1 MCVNPRW
8 YVPIRKWVYAL
19 KSEESLTTLKS
30 FSFFSFHKACIRIKG
45 NLKLLK
51 IKQLMPFCQVGSNR
65 GNLSHMLYSV
75 TSLKCQP

>member
-1 MCVNPRW
+1 MC
-8 YVPIRKWVYAL
+8 
-19 KSEESLTTLKS
+19 ESKMVCSHQEMGLCSKVRGKLNYIEV
-30 FSFFSFHKACIRIKG
+30 FLFFSFHKACIRIKG